1 MKLTY
6 DCKISEKDILT
17 DDTDACLLAELDFN
31 DDSNKLI
38 QGENFSVLKH
48 LLYQKNLSNKIDLVY
63 IDPPFAT
70 NTVFRIGETR
80 TSTVSAGLKDNI
92 AYMDSLLGEKYIEFL
107 RQRLILLRE
116 LMSDKSS
123 IYLHI
128 DYKIGHYVKLIMD
141 EVFGAKNFRNDIT
154 RIKCSPKNFQRRAY
168 GNIKDLILFYTKT
181 DDYIWNDVSVEIDE
195 EDVTKRFNK
204 IDANGRR
211 YTTIPL
217 HAPGETQSGPT
228 GQEWRGIKPPKGR
241 HWRSDPE
248 ILEEL
253 DKKGLIEWSK
263 TGNPRKIVYADEAI
277 QKGKK
282 LQDIWEYKDLMYP
295 EYPTQKNQEL
305 LDLIIKNSSDKDC
318 WVMDCFAGSGTTLV
332 SATNYGRKWIGIDQS
347 EQAIS
352 VIKNRLKKIQPNLF
366 MKMRDYQFIDTT
378 NPSLKQTNNLSEYC
392 YQ

>member
-378 NPSLKQTNNLSEYC
+378 NPSLKQTNNLSE
-392 YQ
+392 

>member
-295 EYPTQKNQEL
+295 DYPTQKNQEL

-366 MKMRDYQFIDTT
+366 MKMRDYQFIDTA
-378 NPSLKQTNNLSEYC
+378 NPSLKQTNNLSE
-392 YQ
+392 

>member
-1 MKLTY
+1 
-6 DCKISEKDILT
+6 
-17 DDTDACLLAELDFN
+17 
-31 DDSNKLI
+31 
-38 QGENFSVLKH
+38 
-48 LLYQKNLSNKIDLVY
+48 
-63 IDPPFAT
+63 
-70 NTVFRIGETR
+70 
-80 TSTVSAGLKDNI
+80 
-92 AYMDSLLGEKYIEFL
+92 
-107 RQRLILLRE
+107 
-116 LMSDKSS
+116 
-123 IYLHI
+123 
-128 DYKIGHYVKLIMD
+128 MD

-277 QKGKK
+277 QKVRSCRIFGNIR
-282 LQDIWEYKDLMYP
+282 L
-295 EYPTQKNQEL
+295 N
-305 LDLIIKNSSDKDC
+305 
-318 WVMDCFAGSGTTLV
+318 V
-332 SATNYGRKWIGIDQS
+332 S
-347 EQAIS
+347 
-352 VIKNRLKKIQPNLF
+352 
-366 MKMRDYQFIDTT
+366 
-378 NPSLKQTNNLSEYC
+378 
-392 YQ
+392 